1 MSMPDIPTHTR
12 AAVLVE
18 TGKPLQVMTLTLPP
32 LKPGQVMVEM
42 DYAGVCHSQL
52 HEIRGRRGPDR
63 FLPHTLG
70 HEGAGTVLAR
80 GQGVAKV
87 KPGDKVVVTWI
98 KGDGADVPGTIYE
111 STNGPVN
118 SGAVSAF
125 MTVSVTC
132 ENRVVPISDVKLPM
146 REAALLGCAVPTGAG
161 VVINT
166 ADVQPGSSVAV
177 FGVGGIGL
185 SAVLAAAMRG
195 AATIVAVDIIADK
208 LAAARRAG
216 ATHTIDAA
224 SQDVLERIREITDGR
239 GVDTAVEAAG
249 LPQTMETAFASV
261 AYGGGLCV
269 LAGNVSFGEKIS
281 LDPFDLI
288 RGRKIVGTWGGETI
302 PDRDIPLYAEMF
314 LAGKLPFDQL
324 VSHEW
329 ALDDI
334 NVAFDE
340 LEAGRVSRALIR
352 MDAKLG

>member
-1 MSMPDIPTHTR
+1 MTDIPTTTR
-12 AAVLVE
+12 AAVLIE
-18 TGKPLQVMTLTLPP
+18 TGKPLEVMMLTLPA
-32 LKPGQVMVEM
+32 LKSGQVMVDM

-70 HEGAGTVLAR
+70 HEGAGTVLAC
-80 GQGVAKV
+80 GEGVTKV
-87 KPGDKVVVTWI
+87 RRGDKVVVTWI
-98 KGDGADVPGTIYE
+98 KGEGADVPGTTYE
-111 STNGPVN
+111 SANGTVN
-118 SGAVSAF
+118 SGAISAF
-125 MTVSVTC
+125 MTVTVTC
-132 ENRVVPISDVKLPM
+132 ENRVVPISEIELPI

-166 ADVQPGSSVAV
+166 ADVQSGSLVAV

-195 AATIVAVDIIADK
+195 AGIIIAVDIVDEK
-208 LAAARRAG
+208 LAAAKRAG
-216 ATHTIDAA
+216 ATHIINAA
-224 SQDVLERIREITDGR
+224 SEDVLERIREITGGR
-239 GVDTAVEAAG
+239 GVDTAIEAAG

-288 RGRKIVGTWGGETI
+288 RGRKIVGTWGGETV
-302 PDRDIPLYAEMF
+302 PDRDIPRYAEMF

-329 ALDDI
+329 VLEDI
-334 NVAFDE
+334 NVAFNE

-352 MDAKLG
+352 MKDVR